1 MRSRAGGDLELMAN
15 INVTSLVDVAFV
27 LLIIFIITAPILQG
41 GIEVAVPETEV
52 EALSAQE
59 NTLVVS
65 VDRRGT
71 VYLAET
77 PVSRSD
83 FAQSFS
89 QLASAGRIEKV
100 WIQADS
106 LAAWG
111 IGVDIMGVVK
121 DSGLPFAVVAQ
132 QRPRR

>member
-65 VDRRGT
+65 VDRQGT

-89 QLASAGRIEKV
+89 QLASGGRIEKV

>member
-1 MRSRAGGDLELMAN
+1 MRSRAGRDLELMAN

-65 VDRRGT
+65 VDRQGT

-89 QLASAGRIEKV
+89 QLASGGRIEKV

-121 DSGLPFAVVAQ
+121 DSGLPFAVVAH